1 MADYVFGANI
11 LENLTTGMYQDS
23 RVIYREY
30 IQNACDQIDVACKLG
45 LLASKKDGYIN
56 IQINGDNRTITI
68 ADNATGIARD
78 KFRETLANIAD
89 SDKHVGE
96 AKGFRGIGRL
106 CGLAYCRKVIFTSKY
121 KGENQIS
128 IMVCD
133 AQKMRE
139 LITQN
144 GRGLKHTA
152 SDVLSQIYSFSE
164 KEYHQAIDE
173 HWFRVEL
180 IGVNQENHDLLDF
193 QKVKDY
199 LSFVA
204 PVPYQNKFL
213 FRKKVYDHAET
224 LGQQIDEYNIR
235 LNGEDIFKKYGTRF
249 KTSKGD
255 DEVFDV
261 EFKDF
266 FDSYGNLIAWMWVG
280 LSRFK
285 AIIEKDCPMR
295 GIRLRK
301 ENIQIGNEDA
311 LQKLFREDRGNHYF
325 IGEVFAVSHDL
336 IPNSQRDYF
345 NENHARFEFELALRN
360 YFNDELHRIYYEGSA
375 INSAFSKIDASQ
387 LKVAEHQQKVINGDY
402 VDDTQ
407 RERAEQAVE
416 NACQDAEKA
425 KRDLERKRT
434 NAANNPGNV
443 IGRIITRIQNERA
456 QTEHEPQIE
465 ETPEKQAE
473 HDPKQKNG
481 YRTDKLSQYSK
492 RERKLISR
500 IFSIILSATDEKSA
514 EKIIAKIEDELQ

>member
-1 MADYVFGANI
+1 MTDYVFGANI

-30 IQNACDQIDVACKLG
+30 IQNACDQIDTACKLG
-45 LLASKKDGYIN
+45 LLASKRDGCIN
-56 IQINGDNRTITI
+56 IEINGEERIITI
-68 ADNATGIARD
+68 EDNATGIAKAR
-78 KFRETLANIAD
+78 FQETLANIAD

-106 CGLAYCRKVIFTSKY
+106 CGLAYCQRVVFTSKY

-128 IMVCD
+128 IMTCD

-139 LITQN
+139 LIAQN

-152 SDVLSQIYSFSE
+152 GEVLHQIYSFSE
-164 KEYHQAIDE
+164 KTYQSTDE
-173 HWFRVEL
+173 HWFKVEL
-180 IGVNQENHDLLDF
+180 IGINQENHDLLDF

-235 LNGEDIFKKYGTRF
+235 LNGEDVFKKYGTRF
-249 KTSKGD
+249 KTSKGE
-255 DEVFDV
+255 DEIFDV

-266 FDSYGNLIAWMWVG
+266 RDIQGNLIAWMWVG

-325 IGEVFAVSHDL
+325 VGEVFAISHEL

-345 NENHARFEFELALRN
+345 NENPARPVFELALRN
-360 YFNDELHRIYYEGSA
+360 YFEDLQRMYREGSA
-375 INSAFSKIDASQ
+375 VNSAFDKIDASHQ
-387 LKVAEHQQKVINGDY
+387 KTLEHQQKLKSGDY
-402 VDDTQ
+402 VDDAQ
-407 RERAEQAVE
+407 RECAEQKVE
-416 NACQDAEKA
+416 KARQDAEKA
-425 KRDLERKRT
+425 KRDLERKRA
-434 NAANNPGNV
+434 NAASVSGNA
-443 IGRIITRIQNERA
+443 IGRIITRIENERA
-456 QTEHEPQIE
+456 KIEELPSFEDKPSVKQTEHERE
-465 ETPEKQAE
+465 
-473 HDPKQKNG
+473 QKTG

-492 RERKLISR
+492 KERKLISR

-514 EKIIAKIEDELQ
+514 EKIITKIEDELQ